1 MPPPLRAGTK
11 AVQRRDFLGLS
22 AGALVL
28 AVTPRALA
36 APSFDRFRLTEWGRT
51 RRFARTAFGS
61 IAFLDEG
68 QGAEVLFLHGFPLN
82 GFQWRHAVE
91 QLSLFN
97 RCIVPD
103 FLGLGFTEVAEGQD
117 VGPDAQVGML
127 VALLDTLNVARVH
140 VIANDSGGAVA
151 QLLVARHPDRVR
163 TLLLTNCDTEIESP
177 PAAMAPVI
185 ALSKQGEY
193 ANQWLAPWLENKDR
207 ARALDGLGGMCFADP
222 ANPTDEALETYLGPL
237 LMSARRRQLAE
248 AYAIALEKNALA
260 GIGPALRRS
269 PVPVRIVWGMA
280 DTIFSPRGADHLDRS
295 FGVSLGVRRLPQSKL
310 FWPEERPD
318 VIVAE
323 ARALWNTPAGRMRS
337 AA

>member
-1 MPPPLRAGTK
+1 M
-11 AVQRRDFLGLS
+11 QRRDFLGLS
-22 AGALVL
+22 VGAL
-28 AVTPRALA
+28 AVAVAPKAVA
-36 APSFDRFRLTEWGRT
+36 APSFDRFRVTEWGRA
-51 RRFARTAFGS
+51 RRFARTTYGS
-61 IAFLDEG
+61 IAYVDEG
-68 QGAEVLFLHGFPLN
+68 KGPEVLFLHGFPLN

-97 RCIVPD
+97 RCIIPD

-117 VGPDAQVGML
+117 LAPDAQVSML
-127 VALLDTLNVARVH
+127 IALLDALKVGRVH

-185 ALSKQGEY
+185 ALSKQREY
-193 ANQWLAPWLENKDR
+193 ANQWLAPWFENKER
-207 ARALDGLGGMCFADP
+207 ARAPDGLGGMCFADP
-222 ANPTDEALETYLGPL
+222 TNPTDEAIETYLGPL
-237 LMSARRRQLAE
+237 LMSARRRELAE

-260 GIGPALRRS
+260 GIGSMLGQS
-269 PVPVRIVWGMA
+269 PVPARIVWGMA

-295 FGVSLGVRRLPQSKL
+295 FRVSLGVRRLPNSKL
-310 FWPEERPD
+310 FWPKERSD

-323 ARALWNTPAGRMRS
+323 ARALWNSPAAQQRR
-337 AA
+337 A

>member
-1 MPPPLRAGTK
+1 M
-11 AVQRRDFLGLS
+11 QRRDFLGLS
-22 AGALVL
+22 VGALAL
-28 AVTPRALA
+28 AVAPKAAA
-36 APSFDRFRLTEWGRT
+36 APSFDRFRVSEWGRA
-51 RRFARTAFGS
+51 RRFAPTAFGS
-61 IAFLDEG
+61 IAYIDEG
-68 QGAEVLFLHGFPLN
+68 QGPEILFLHGFPLN

-103 FLGLGFTEVAEGQD
+103 FLGLGFTEVADGQD
-117 VGPDAQVGML
+117 VGPVAQVSML
-127 VALLDTLNVARVH
+127 IALLDTLKVARVH

-163 TLLLTNCDTEIESP
+163 TLMLTNCDTEIESP

-193 ANQWLAPWLENKDR
+193 VNQWLAPWLENKAR
-207 ARALDGLGGMCFADP
+207 ARAPDGLGGMCFADP
-222 ANPTDEALETYLGPL
+222 ANPTDEAIDIYLGPL

-280 DTIFSPRGADHLDRS
+280 DTIFSPRGADHLDES
-295 FGVSLGVRRLPQSKL
+295 FGVSLGIRRLPTSKL

-318 VIVAE
+318 VVVAE
-323 ARALWNTPAGRMRS
+323 ARALWESPAGRQRS
-337 AA
+337 A

>member
-1 MPPPLRAGTK
+1 M
-11 AVQRRDFLGLS
+11 QRRNFLGLS
-22 AGALVL
+22 VGAL
-28 AVTPRALA
+28 AVVVAPKAVA
-36 APSFDRFRLTEWGRT
+36 APSFDRFRVTEWGRA
-51 RRFARTAFGS
+51 RRFARTTFGS
-61 IAFLDEG
+61 IAFVDEG
-68 QGAEVLFLHGFPLN
+68 KGPEVLFLHGFPLN

-103 FLGLGFTEVAEGQD
+103 FLGLGFTEVADGQD
-117 VGPDAQVGML
+117 VGPDAQVSML
-127 VALLDTLNVARVH
+127 VALLNALKIGRVH

-185 ALSKQGEY
+185 ALSKEREY
-193 ANQWLAPWLENKDR
+193 VNQWLAPWLENKER
-207 ARALDGLGGMCFADP
+207 ARAADGLGGMCFADP

-237 LMSARRRQLAE
+237 LMSARRRELAE

-260 GIGPALRRS
+260 GIGPVLRRS
-269 PVPVRIVWGMA
+269 PVPARIVWGMA

-295 FGVSLGVRRLPQSKL
+295 FGVSLGVRRLPDSKL

-323 ARALWNTPAGRMRS
+323 ARALWNSPAAQQRP
-337 AA
+337 A

>member
-1 MPPPLRAGTK
+1 M
-11 AVQRRDFLGLS
+11 QRRDFLGLS
-22 AGALVL
+22 VGALSLL
-28 AVTPRALA
+28 AGPKAVA
-36 APSFDRFRLTEWGRT
+36 APSFDRFRVTEWGRA
-51 RRFARTAFGS
+51 RRFARTTFGS
-61 IAFLDEG
+61 IAYVDEG
-68 QGAEVLFLHGFPLN
+68 KGPEVLFLHGFPLN

-117 VGPDAQVGML
+117 LGPGAQVSML
-127 VALLDTLNVARVH
+127 IALLDALKVGRVH

-185 ALSKQGEY
+185 TLSNEREY
-193 ANQWLAPWLENKDR
+193 VNQWLAPWLENKER
-207 ARALDGLGGMCFADP
+207 ARAHDGLGGMCFADP
-222 ANPTDEALETYLGPL
+222 ANPTDEAIETYLGPL
-237 LMSARRRQLAE
+237 LMSARRRELAE
-248 AYAIALEKNALA
+248 DYAIALEKNALA
-260 GIGPALRRS
+260 GIGPTLQQS
-269 PVPVRIVWGMA
+269 PVPARIVWGLA
-280 DTIFSPRGADHLDRS
+280 DTIFSARSADHLDRS
-295 FGVSLGVRRLPQSKL
+295 FRISMGVRRLPNSKL

-323 ARALWNTPAGRMRS
+323 ARALWGSPAAQQR